1 MKTEKRMQLLNWYEA
16 SQEKAINMKTVP
28 YMGIEPV
35 KDLVEKVL
43 KENGRVLYITGE
55 DKEKVLIVRAMR
67 YLGFESISVHQDMEI
82 NEKESLVICDYLQAL
97 RVREEYDLVIYDDVN
112 SFPIHKK
119 PEMQHLI
126 GFIFPR
132 CRKVV
137 AYSFE
142 SVFMGMD
149 IIEIPMEGKSGFVSE
164 PRVLETRLNL
174 EEFVPTSVY
183 EYLLWFVFEKKKVL
197 FITTNKKVKKKVAR
211 FLTKIDESLESCI
224 YDVDEIGTKTMK
236 ELCRDHT
243 KSHIFIT
250 DNLDDYVDMETNF
263 EIIIHGADANRYSYR
278 ELIFLCLRSGYYDEL
293 NGEVLMLCQNVTRDI
308 EKTRDLA
315 RHFNKVLWDEGFE

>member
-1 MKTEKRMQLLNWYEA
+1 MRDL
-16 SQEKAINMKTVP
+16 
-28 YMGIEPV
+28 GI
-35 KDLVEKVL
+35 D
-43 KENGRVLYITGE
+43 
-55 DKEKVLIVRAMR
+55 
-67 YLGFESISVHQDMEI
+67 SISVHQDLEI

-126 GFIFPR
+126 GFIFPK

-142 SVFMGMD
+142 LVFMGMD
-149 IIEIPMEGKSGFVSE
+149 VIEVPMAGKSGFVSE

-174 EEFVPTSVY
+174 DEFVPTSVY

-197 FITTNKKVKKKVAR
+197 FVTTNKKVKKKVAR

-224 YDVDEIGTKTMK
+224 YDVDEIGTTTMR
-236 ELCRDHT
+236 ELCSDHT
-243 KSHIFIT
+243 KSNIFIT

-263 EIIIHGADANRYSYR
+263 EIIIHGADASRYSYR
-278 ELIFLCLRSGYYDEL
+278 ELIFLCLRSGYYDEM
-293 NGEVLMLCQNVTRDI
+293 NGEVLMICQNVTRDI

-315 RHFNKVLWDEGFE
+315 RHYNKVLWDEGFE

>member
-1 MKTEKRMQLLNWYEA
+1 MKSEKRMQLLHWYET
-16 SQEKAINMKTVP
+16 SKDKAINMKTVP

-35 KDLVEKVL
+35 KELVAKVL
-43 KENGRVLYITGE
+43 QEDGRVLYITGE
-55 DKEKVLIVRAMR
+55 DKEKVLIVRAMKH
-67 YLGFESISVHQDMEI
+67 LGFDSVSVHQDLEI

-97 RVREEYDLVIYDDVN
+97 RVREAYDLVVYDDVN

-132 CRKVV
+132 CRKVI

-142 SVFMGMD
+142 TVFMGME
-149 IIEIPMEGKSGFVSE
+149 IIEIPMAGKSGFVSE

-197 FITTNKKVKKKVAR
+197 FLTTNKKVKKKVAR
-211 FLTKIDESLESCI
+211 FLTKIDESLESSI

-236 ELCRDHT
+236 ELCKDLTR
-243 KSHIFIT
+243 SHIFIT
-250 DNLDDYVDMETNF
+250 DKLDDYVDMETNF
-263 EIIIHGADANRYSYR
+263 EIIIHGADASRYSYR

-293 NGEVLMLCQNVTRDI
+293 NGEVLMLCQNMTRDI
-308 EKTRDLA
+308 EKTRDMA
-315 RHFNKVLWDEGFE
+315 RHFNKILWDEGFE

>member
-1 MKTEKRMQLLNWYEA
+1 MKTEKRMQLFSWYET

-35 KDLVEKVL
+35 RDLVEKVL

-55 DKEKVLIVRAMR
+55 DKDRVLIVRAMR
-67 YLGFESISVHQDMEI
+67 DQGIDSISVHQDLEI

-126 GFIFPR
+126 GFIFPK

-142 SVFMGMD
+142 LVFMGMD
-149 IIEIPMEGKSGFVSE
+149 VIEVPMAGKSGFVSE

-174 EEFVPTSVY
+174 DEFVPTSVY

-197 FITTNKKVKKKVAR
+197 FVTTNKKVKKKVAR

-224 YDVDEIGTKTMK
+224 YDVDEIGTKTMR
-236 ELCRDHT
+236 ELCSDHT

-263 EIIIHGADANRYSYR
+263 EIIIHGADASRYSYR
-278 ELIFLCLRSGYYDEL
+278 ELIFLCLRSGYYDEM
-293 NGEVLMLCQNVTRDI
+293 NGEVLMICQNVTRDI

-315 RHFNKVLWDEGFE
+315 RHYNKVLWDEGFE

>member
-1 MKTEKRMQLLNWYEA
+1 MKTEKRMQLFSWYET

-55 DKEKVLIVRAMR
+55 DKDRVLIVRAMR
-67 YLGFESISVHQDMEI
+67 DLGIDSISVHQDLEI

-126 GFIFPR
+126 GFIFPK

-149 IIEIPMEGKSGFVSE
+149 VIEVPMAGKSGFVSE

-174 EEFVPTSVY
+174 DEFVPTSVY

-211 FLTKIDESLESCI
+211 FLAKIDESLESCI
-224 YDVDEIGTKTMK
+224 YDVDEIGTKTMR
-236 ELCRDHT
+236 ELCSDHT

-263 EIIIHGADANRYSYR
+263 EIIIHGADASRYSYR
-278 ELIFLCLRSGYYDEL
+278 ELIFLCLRSGYYDEM
-293 NGEVLMLCQNVTRDI
+293 NGEVLMICQNVTRDI

-315 RHFNKVLWDEGFE
+315 RHYNKVLWDEGFE

>member
-1 MKTEKRMQLLNWYEA
+1 MKTEKKIELLNWYET
-16 SQEKAINMKTVP
+16 STEKAINMKTVP

-35 KDLVEKVL
+35 KDLIEKVL
-43 KENGRVLYITGE
+43 KDGGRVLYITGE
-55 DKEKVLIVRAMR
+55 DKEKVLIVKAMR
-67 YLGFESISVHQDMEI
+67 YLGFDSISVHQDLEI

-97 RVREEYDLVIYDDVN
+97 RVREEYELVVYDDVN
-112 SFPIHKK
+112 SFPVHKK

-126 GFIFPR
+126 GFIYPR

-142 SVFMGMD
+142 TVFMGMKV
-149 IIEIPMEGKSGFVSE
+149 IEIPMEGKSGFVSE
-164 PRVLETRLNL
+164 PRILETRLNL

-183 EYLLWFVFEKKKVL
+183 EYLLWFVFEKKSVL
-197 FITTNKKVKKKVAR
+197 FLTTNKKVKKKVAR
-211 FLTKIDESLESCI
+211 YLTKIDESLENCI
-224 YDVDEIGTKTMK
+224 YDVDEIGTKAMK
-236 ELCRDHT
+236 ELCDDHS
-243 KSHIFIT
+243 KPHIFIT
-250 DNLDDYVDMETNF
+250 DDLDDHLDMETNF
-263 EIIIHGADANRYSYR
+263 EIIIHGADENRYSYR

>member
-1 MKTEKRMQLLNWYEA
+1 M
-16 SQEKAINMKTVP
+16 
-28 YMGIEPV
+28 
-35 KDLVEKVL
+35 
-43 KENGRVLYITGE
+43 
-55 DKEKVLIVRAMR
+55 
-67 YLGFESISVHQDMEI
+67 
-82 NEKESLVICDYLQAL
+82 ICDYLQAL

-126 GFIFPR
+126 GFIFPK
-132 CRKVV
+132 CRKVI

-149 IIEIPMEGKSGFVSE
+149 VIELPMAGKSGFVSE

-174 EEFVPTSVY
+174 NEFVPTSVY

-197 FITTNKKVKKKVAR
+197 FITTNRKVRRKVAR

-224 YDVDEIGTKTMK
+224 YDVDEIGTKTMR
-236 ELCRDHT
+236 ELCSDST

-263 EIIIHGADANRYSYR
+263 EIIIHGADASRYSYR
-278 ELIFLCLRSGYYDEL
+278 ELIFLCLRSGYYDEM
-293 NGEVLMLCQNVTRDI
+293 NGEVLMICQNVTRDI

-315 RHFNKVLWDEGFE
+315 RHFNKVLWDEGL

>member
-1 MKTEKRMQLLNWYEA
+1 MKTEKKIELLNWYETSA
-16 SQEKAINMKTVP
+16 EKAINMKTVP
-28 YMGIEPV
+28 YMGIGPV

-43 KENGRVLYITGE
+43 KEGGRVLYITGE
-55 DKEKVLIVRAMR
+55 DKEKALIVKAMR
-67 YLGFESISVHQDMEI
+67 SLGFDSISLHQDLEI
-82 NEKESLVICDYLQAL
+82 NEKEALVICDYLQAL
-97 RVREEYDLVIYDDVN
+97 RVREEYELVVYDDVN
-112 SFPIHKK
+112 SFPVHKK

-126 GFIFPR
+126 GFIYPR

-142 SVFMGMD
+142 TVFMGMK

-164 PRVLETRLNL
+164 PRILETRLNL

-183 EYLLWFVFEKKKVL
+183 EYLLWFVFEKKNVL
-197 FITTNKKVKKKVAR
+197 FLTTNKKVKKKVAR
-211 FLTKIDESLESCI
+211 FLTKIDESLENCI
-224 YDVDEIGTKTMK
+224 YDVDEIGTKAMK
-236 ELCRDHT
+236 ELCNDHT
-243 KSHIFIT
+243 NSHIFIT
-250 DNLDDYVDMETNF
+250 DDLDDHLDMETNF
-263 EIIIHGADANRYSYR
+263 EIIIHGADENRYSYR

-293 NGEVLMLCQNVTRDI
+293 NGEVLMLCQNITRDI

>member
-1 MKTEKRMQLLNWYEA
+1 MKTEKRMQLFSWYET

-35 KDLVEKVL
+35 RDLVEKVL
-43 KENGRVLYITGE
+43 KEHGRVLYITGE
-55 DKEKVLIVRAMR
+55 DKDRVLIVRAMR
-67 YLGFESISVHQDMEI
+67 DRGIDSISVHQDLEI

-126 GFIFPR
+126 GFIFPK

-137 AYSFE
+137 AYSLE

-149 IIEIPMEGKSGFVSE
+149 VIEVPMAGKSGFVSE

-174 EEFVPTSVY
+174 DEFVPTSVY

-224 YDVDEIGTKTMK
+224 YDVDEIGMKTMR
-236 ELCRDHT
+236 ELCSDHT

-263 EIIIHGADANRYSYR
+263 EIIIHGADAGRYSYR
-278 ELIFLCLRSGYYDEL
+278 ELIFLCLRSGYYDEM
-293 NGEVLMLCQNVTRDI
+293 NGEVLMICQNVTRDI

>member
-1 MKTEKRMQLLNWYEA
+1 MKTEKRMQLFSWYET

-35 KDLVEKVL
+35 RDLVEKVL

-55 DKEKVLIVRAMR
+55 DKDRVLIVRAMR
-67 YLGFESISVHQDMEI
+67 DQGMDSISVHQDLEI

-126 GFIFPR
+126 GFIFPK

-142 SVFMGMD
+142 LVFMGMD
-149 IIEIPMEGKSGFVSE
+149 VIEVPMAGKSGFVSE

-174 EEFVPTSVY
+174 DEFVPTSVY

-197 FITTNKKVKKKVAR
+197 FVTTNKKVKKKVAR

-224 YDVDEIGTKTMK
+224 YDVDEIGTKTMR
-236 ELCRDHT
+236 ELCSDHT

-250 DNLDDYVDMETNF
+250 DNLDDYLDMETNF
-263 EIIIHGADANRYSYR
+263 EIIIHGADASRYSYR
-278 ELIFLCLRSGYYDEL
+278 ELIFLCLRSGYYDEM
-293 NGEVLMLCQNVTRDI
+293 NGEVLMICQNVTRDI

-315 RHFNKVLWDEGFE
+315 RHYNKVLWDEGFE

>member
-1 MKTEKRMQLLNWYEA
+1 MKTEKRMQLFSWYET

-35 KDLVEKVL
+35 RDLVEKVL

-55 DKEKVLIVRAMR
+55 DKDRVLIVRAMR
-67 YLGFESISVHQDMEI
+67 DRGIDSISVHQDLEI

-126 GFIFPR
+126 GFIFTK

-142 SVFMGMD
+142 LVFMGMD
-149 IIEIPMEGKSGFVSE
+149 VIEVPMAGKSGFVSE

-174 EEFVPTSVY
+174 DEFVPTSVY

-197 FITTNKKVKKKVAR
+197 FVTTNKKVKKKVAR

-224 YDVDEIGTKTMK
+224 YDVDEIGTKTMR
-236 ELCRDHT
+236 ELCSDHT

-263 EIIIHGADANRYSYR
+263 EIIIHGADASRYSYR
-278 ELIFLCLRSGYYDEL
+278 ELIFLCLRSGYYDEM
-293 NGEVLMLCQNVTRDI
+293 NGEVLMICQNVTRDI

-315 RHFNKVLWDEGFE
+315 RHYNKVLWDEGFE